1 LIASGRNK
9 NLDFLRGT
17 AILLVMAGHFLPG
30 YFSTHIGW
38 SGVDLFFVLSGFF
51 VSGILFREYIKKGR
65 IQAGRF
71 LIRRGLKIWPLFYT
85 YLPVYSAMLSV
96 F

>member
-1 LIASGRNK
+1 LIATGRNK
-9 NLDFLRGT
+9 YLDFLRGT

-51 VSGILFREYIKKGR
+51 VSGILFREYIKKG
-65 IQAGRF
+65 AYGPAVF
-71 LIRRGLKIWPLFYT
+71 L
-85 YLPVYSAMLSV
+85 SDAD
-96 F
+96 